1 MINNINNVLNSR
13 LRFTGLASGLD
24 TDTIIKQMMMID
36 SMKVD
41 RARQDKQI
49 LEWRRDDYRSIT
61 NALRGFKD
69 EFFDILKPDT
79 YMRSANS
86 YFSYKVTSSDE
97 SIVTASGNS
106 QVSML
111 EHKIKVSQLAE
122 TATLET
128 ANDIFGETGLSINSK
143 ISKVAEEYDL
153 ELENN
158 KLTFTI
164 NDKIIEISGDKKISD
179 LVGEINNSHANVK
192 MAYSS
197 FLDKFTINTK
207 ATGAEAKINIS
218 DETGFFEKIGFDISN
233 EVKGKDAQFELDGK
247 PASRNSNIF
256 TIDGVTYTLKAVSKE
271 DDEPIKISLS
281 QDTDAIFDKIKSFVD
296 KYNELIDK
304 ISSKINEE
312 RPKAG
317 GRYGSYYLPLTEEQK
332 DSMKDTEIEK
342 WEENAKKGLIK
353 GDSIL
358 SGILFD
364 LRRAMGD
371 ITESGTLSSIG
382 ISTGD
387 WRDGAKLFIDEEKL
401 KKAINDNPDK
411 IKDIFAKQSDI
422 SYSPDATAAE
432 RKQRYAESGVVDRIF
447 DILQDNIRTTRNKNG
462 KKGVLLEKAGIVGDL
477 TEFQSTLVEEINK
490 KDLLI
495 EDMMNKLFSKEES
508 LYRKFAS
515 LETALGRM
523 SAQSAWMAQ
532 AFGGVQQ

>member
-192 MAYSS
+192 MAYRS